1 MAGIRVQ
8 GEARRSGAAAAAGG
22 AVPPAPRL
30 VDVVRGAVVARRAAV
45 VPAVHREHSRW
56 RSQHPV
62 ADADQPVPGRSAARR
77 SSRLLPVSIHDA
89 GRTPADRPLVEPRAA
104 GDLLRA
110 GDPPLIGPAPP
121 PLIGRA
127 AGHSVKHRSPPAGP
141 GRIVRVTGGNSAG
154 PASTPLPSSG

>member
-8 GEARRSGAAAAAGG
+8 GKARRSGAAAPAGG

-30 VDVVRGAVVARRAAV
+30 VDVVRGAVVAPRAAV

-62 ADADQPVPGRSAARR
+62 ADADPPLPRRSAAPR

-89 GRTPADRPLVEPRAA
+89 GRTPADRPLVDPRAA

-110 GDPPLIGPAPP
+110 GAPPLIGPADGQSVEHRLP
-121 PLIGRA
+121 A
-127 AGHSVKHRSPPAGP
+127 AGS

-154 PASTPLPSSG
+154 PALTPLPSSGSSR